1 MCSIAG
7 IISLDHSS
15 TIPALEQRLAAMNAL
30 LKHRGP
36 DGQGIWA
43 NTNQYVG
50 LAHTRLSIIDLSTGQ
65 QPMHTENYSTIT
77 YNGEIYNYPE
87 LQIEIGRQLFRTNSD
102 TEVVLRAYEKWGK
115 DSLHRF
121 RGMFAFA
128 IWDARQR
135 SLFCARDRFGIKP
148 FYYTIV
154 GGFFFFAS
162 EAKALL
168 PFLPNLEIDTDG
180 IKDYLTFQFCL
191 DSKTLFKGIQVLPP
205 AHCLTIRDGKVI
217 VEKYWEVYYNIDYNH
232 TAHYFMERT
241 RELLHE
247 SIVLHC
253 RSDVPVGA
261 YVSGG
266 IDSTS
271 IAAMAAGFGGG
282 HAEFMGFTGKF
293 ANYGPEFDESQY
305 ARDACMQFSIELHE
319 LDIEYSDFSKNFRK
333 IIYHL
338 DSPVAGPGSF
348 PQYMVSA
355 LAAKHRKVVL
365 GGQGGDEIFGGY
377 VRYLIGYFEQCIKG
391 AIDGTLHNG
400 NYVVTYDSIIPN
412 LVNLRN
418 YKPMLKEFFSQG
430 MFESLD
436 RRYYHLINRAPTLNK
451 EINWANFAGNYSPF
465 ESFQRIFLSDN
476 VRKEAYFDSMT
487 HFDFKTLLPALLQ
500 VEDRMSMAHGLES
513 RVPLLDH
520 KLVELAATI
529 PADIKF
535 KDGTLK
541 RIYGMAVESYLPTSI
556 KERKN
561 KMGFPVPINKWF
573 TGELSD
579 FVLDIFSEQKA
590 RQREIFNT
598 DHILASIRNEPQ
610 FGRKIWGLLSLE
622 VWFQEFIDKAAYYRK
637 LVSGLN

>member
-7 IISLDHSS
+7 IVSIDPSIR
-15 TIPALEQRLAAMNAL
+15 IPALERRLSVINDL
-30 LKHRGP
+30 LRHRGP
-36 DGQGIWA
+36 DGQGIWV
-43 NTNQYVG
+43 NPRENVG
-50 LAHTRLSIIDLSTGQ
+50 LAHTRLSIIDLETGQ
-65 QPMHTENYSTIT
+65 QPMHTENGFSIT
-77 YNGEIYNYPE
+77 FNGEIYNFPE
-87 LQIEIGRQLFRTNSD
+87 LRQELGADKFRTHSD
-102 TEVVLRAYEKWGK
+102 TEVLLRAYEKWGAGCL
-115 DSLHRF
+115 DRL

-128 IWDARQR
+128 IWDHNRQE
-135 SLFCARDRFGIKP
+135 LFCARDRFGIKP

-154 GGFFFFAS
+154 EGKMYFAS

-168 PFLPNLEIDTDG
+168 PFLPSLEADAHG
-180 IKDYLTFQFCL
+180 LKDYLTFQFCL
-191 DSKTLFKGIQVLPP
+191 DSKTLFKDVQILQP
-205 AHCLTIRDGKVI
+205 AHSLTVRNGQLLIH
-217 VEKYWEVYYNIDYNH
+217 KYWEVYYHIDFDH
-232 TAHYFMERT
+232 TAHYFAERT
-241 RELLHE
+241 KELLHE
-247 SIVLHC
+247 SIKLHC

-266 IDSTS
+266 VDSTS
-271 IAAMAAGFGGG
+271 IAAIAVGLGGVSPD
-282 HAEFMGFTGKF
+282 FKGFTGKF
-293 ANYGPEFDESQY
+293 AGYGAEFDESQY
-305 ARDACMQFSIELHE
+305 ARDACNQFGIELHE
-319 LDIEYSDFSKNFRK
+319 IDIDYMDFSDNFRN

-391 AIDGTLHNG
+391 AIDGTLSQG
-400 NYVVTYDSIIPN
+400 NFVVTYESIIPN

-430 MFESLD
+430 MFDSLD
-436 RRYYHLINRAPTLNK
+436 KRYYHLINRAPTLK
-451 EINWANFAGNYSPF
+451 DEIQWSELGEYSPF
-465 ESFQRIFLSDN
+465 ESFQRVFLSSN
-476 VRKEAYFDSMT
+476 VQKEAYFDSMT

-541 RIYGMAVESYLPTSI
+541 RIYSMAVDEYLPPSI
-556 KERKN
+556 KNRKN
-561 KMGFPVPINKWF
+561 KMGFPVPINRWF
-573 TGELSD
+573 ANELNSY
-579 FVLDIFSEQKA
+579 VKDIFSEQKA
-590 RQREIFNT
+590 RQRSLFNS
-598 DHILASIRNEPQ
+598 DLILQNLQNESQ
-610 FGRKIWGLLSLE
+610 FSRKLWGLLSLE
-622 VWFQEFIDKAAYYRK
+622 VWHQEFIDKAPEYRK
-637 LVSGLN
+637 LVSGLS